1 MQSHILWVGQEF
13 DCIDRCA
20 AAVFKNYLSSP
31 YVHIQL
37 LASSVY
43 SSFFLNPLISLV
55 DFKYNPGIHI
65 DESMHA
71 VGYRI

>member
-13 DCIDRCA
+13 DCIDQCA
-20 AAVFKNYLSSP
+20 AAVFKKLFVIPMPISNYWLG
-31 YVHIQL
+31 
-37 LASSVY
+37 SVY

-65 DESMHA
+65 DESMHS